1 MAVPFPFR
9 RLIRASSIRGK
20 PLRPDIRWLLRLAI
34 ALCGALAA
42 SWAATASAEEIALEE
57 IVVTAT
63 KRTENLQDVP
73 ISVGVVTGEFVEMY
87 DIVDLGDF
95 QSYVPGLQV
104 QKTFG
109 SWAVRVR
116 GLGSAITNLAFD
128 SSVPV
133 FNDDVYCARG
143 KCLES
148 AFLDVDRIEVA
159 RGPQGALFGK
169 STMSGAISITSAA
182 PTDEFEASA
191 KASYE
196 VEDDSY
202 GVSGFVSGP
211 LADAFRARLAFSFDD
226 VGGWVSNPYV
236 AGQEPTED
244 RWALRATFD
253 WDAAPNTLVR
263 LKLEAGDSETDGR
276 SNQLVAPGLMT
287 AISSDPA
294 PEFKADDIRRVST
307 GVGSEDYYN
316 HDWKLATLTVDRG
329 LGEHTLTGI
338 LSYWE
343 TETAWR
349 LDVDGGPDYALNTD
363 LRDAYDQVTSE
374 LRLLSPTGQRFE
386 YIVGG
391 WYQASD
397 LSTQQFSPFSPSL
410 SAFFGGVILGVPPFL
425 IAPESAGGAG
435 ADRHIKR
442 DQDAWSA
449 YAQLTWNLSD
459 RVRVIGDIRYTDE
472 TQDGEGYAL
481 SATFPDQVN
490 PVHTGQQYL
499 FQAPDYRFFQKR
511 TDDSLDP
518 ALRAQFDLNDDL
530 MLYLGFSRGSK
541 AGGMK
546 ANDQNIGTQTL
557 NACADP
563 AWCQRYAGRDALS
576 RAELAA
582 GVTLRD
588 GNATFDYEDEKAES
602 FEVGAKMT
610 LLDGRANLNIA
621 AYTMQFDD
629 LQTSSYDGTRFIINN
644 AASAEVEGF
653 EIEAVLQATESLR
666 MNAAVAW
673 VDATYDDFNQ
683 AQCPVGADGDQL
695 DPSCID
701 GQADLSGQQLER
713 VPEWEANVNLDWRS
727 ELANGMQL
735 LAFVSLF
742 YSDDYAVRQDFSPLG
757 TQDSFVKWDARL
769 ALAAADGRWEFGVTG
784 RNLSNEYVIQHAY
797 EILGDAFVSLA
808 RGRTVTA
815 DLVFRF

>member
-34 ALCGALAA
+34 ALCGALAV

-253 WDAAPNTLVR
+253 WDAAPDTLVR

>member
-1 MAVPFPFR
+1 MK
-9 RLIRASSIRGK
+9 RLISAS
-20 PLRPDIRWLLRLAI
+20 RPFGLLIAAI
-34 ALCGALAA
+34 AALGLADA
-42 SWAATASAEEIALEE
+42 PHAEELALEE

-73 ISVGVVTGEFVEMY
+73 ISVGVVTGEFVEKF

-133 FNDDVYCARG
+133 FNDGVYCARG

-148 AFLDVDRIEVA
+148 AFLDVGRIEVA

-182 PTDEFEASA
+182 PTDEFEGGVDAR
-191 KASYE
+191 YE
-196 VEDDSY
+196 IEDDSY

-211 LADAFRARLAFSFDD
+211 LADGFRARLAFSYDD

-236 AGQEPTED
+236 SGQEPTED
-244 RWALRATFD
+244 RWAARATFD
-253 WDAAPNTLVR
+253 WDAGPDTLVR
-263 LKLEAGDSETDGR
+263 LKVEAGDSETQGR

-294 PEFKADDIRRVST
+294 PEFEADDVRRVST
-307 GVGSEDYYN
+307 AVGPEDYYN
-316 HDWKLATLTVDRG
+316 HDWFLATLTVDHQ
-329 LGEHTLTGI
+329 LGDHTLTGI
-338 LSYWE
+338 LGYWE

-349 LDVDGGPDYALNTD
+349 LDVDGGPHFVLNTD
-363 LRDAYDQVTSE
+363 LRDTYDQVTAE
-374 LRLLSPTGQRFE
+374 LRMLSPTGQRFE

-397 LSTQQFSPFSPSL
+397 LRTQQYSPFSSTF
-410 SAFFGGVILGVPPFL
+410 AGFFGGVILGLPPFL
-425 IAPESAGGAG
+425 LAPPAAGGTG
-435 ADRHIKR
+435 ADRHMQR

-449 YAQLTWNLSD
+449 YGQLTWNVTD
-459 RVRVIGDIRYTDE
+459 RFRLIGDIRYTE
-472 TQDGEGYAL
+472 EIQDGLGYAL
-481 SATFPDQVN
+481 SATFPDRVI

-499 FQAPDYRFFQKR
+499 FHTPDYRFTQKR
-511 TDDSLDP
+511 SDDALDP
-518 ALRAQFDLNDDL
+518 ALRVQFDLADNV
-530 MLYLGFSRGSK
+530 MLYAGWSRGSK

-546 ANDQNIGTQTL
+546 ANDQNIGTYTL

-563 AWCQRYAGRDALS
+563 AWCDRYTGRSTLS

-582 GVTLRD
+582 GVRMQD
-588 GNATFDYEDEKAES
+588 GNGTFDYEDEKAES
-602 FEVGAKMT
+602 FEIGAKMT
-610 LLDGRANLNIA
+610 LLDGRANLNVA
-621 AYTMQFDD
+621 AFTMQFDD

-644 AASAEVEGF
+644 ASSAEVEGF
-653 EIEAVLQATESLR
+653 EIEGIVQATQNLR
-666 MNAAVAW
+666 MNVAIAW

-683 AQCPVGADGDQL
+683 AQCPVGDDRRQL
-695 DPSCID
+695 DPDCVD
-701 GQADLSGQQLER
+701 GQADLSGHKLER
-713 VPEWEANVNLDWRS
+713 VPEWEANVSLDWQS
-727 ELANGMQL
+727 QLDNGMQL
-735 LAFVSLF
+735 LAALNMY
-742 YSDDYAVRQDFSPLG
+742 YSDDYSVRQDFAPLG
-757 TQDSFVKWDARL
+757 TQDSFTKWDAYL
-769 ALAAADGRWEFGVTG
+769 GLAAADDRWEVGLSG
-784 RNLSNEYVIQHAY
+784 RNLSNKYAIQHAY

-808 RGRTVTA
+808 RGRTIAVNA
-815 DLVFRF
+815 LWRF

>member
-1 MAVPFPFR
+1 MRSDVHGPAAFFG
-9 RLIRASSIRGK
+9 L
-20 PLRPDIRWLLRLAI
+20 
-34 ALCGALAA
+34 ALCAAMMLGLAP
-42 SWAATASAEEIALEE
+42 TAPAEELALEE

-73 ISVGVVTGEFVEMY
+73 ISVGVVTGEFIEMY

-148 AFLDVDRIEVA
+148 AFLDVGRIEVA

-169 STMSGAISITSAA
+169 STMSGAISITSAT
-182 PTDEFEASA
+182 PTDEFEAGA
-191 KASYE
+191 RASYE
-196 VEDDSY
+196 IEDDSY
-202 GVSGFVSGP
+202 GVTGYVSGP
-211 LADAFRARLAFSFDD
+211 LADAFRARLAFSYDD
-226 VGGWVSNPYV
+226 VGGWVSNPYIS
-236 AGQEPTED
+236 GQEPTED
-244 RWALRATFD
+244 RWAVRATFD
-253 WDAAPNTLVR
+253 WDAGPDTLVR
-263 LKLEAGDSETDGR
+263 LKVEAGDSETRGR

-307 GVGSEDYYN
+307 QVGPEDYYN
-316 HDWKLATLTVDRG
+316 HDWQLATLTVDHR

-338 LSYWE
+338 LGYWE

-349 LDVDGGPDYALNTD
+349 LDVDGGPHYALNTD
-363 LRDAYDQVTSE
+363 LRDTYDQLTAE
-374 LRLLSPTGQRFE
+374 LRLLSPTGQQIE

-397 LSTQQFSPFSPSL
+397 LRTQQYSPFSPAL
-410 SAFFGGVILGVPPFL
+410 SGFFGGVILGLPPFL
-425 IAPESAGGAG
+425 LAPESAGGVG
-435 ADRHIKR
+435 ADRHMQR

-449 YAQLTWNLSD
+449 YAQMTWNLSD
-459 RVRVIGDIRYTDE
+459 RVRVIGDIRYTEE

-481 SATFPDQVN
+481 SATFPDRVN

-499 FQAPDYRFFQKR
+499 FHTPDYRFFQKR
-511 TDDSLDP
+511 TDDALDP
-518 ALRAQFDLNDDL
+518 ALRVQFDLNDDV
-530 MLYLGFSRGSK
+530 MLYAGWSRGSK

-546 ANDQNIGTQTL
+546 ANDQNIGTYTL

-563 AWCQRYAGRDALS
+563 AWCQRYAGRDTLS

-582 GVTLRD
+582 GVTLQD
-588 GNATFDYEDEKAES
+588 GNATYDYEDEKAES

-610 LLDGRANLNIA
+610 LLDGRANLNVA
-621 AYTMQFDD
+621 AFTMQFDD

-644 AASAEVEGF
+644 ASSAQVEGF
-653 EIEAVLQATESLR
+653 EIEAVLQANEYLR
-666 MNAAVAW
+666 MNAAISW

-683 AQCPVGADGDQL
+683 AQCPVDADGAQL
-695 DPSCID
+695 DPGCID
-701 GQADLSGQQLER
+701 GQADLSGHQLER

-727 ELANGMQL
+727 GLANGMQM

-742 YSDDYAVRQDFSPLG
+742 YSDDYSVRQDFSPLG
-757 TQDSFVKWDARL
+757 TQDSFVKVDARL
-769 ALAAADGRWEFGVTG
+769 ALASADDRWEVGVTG
-784 RNLSNEYVIQHAY
+784 RNLSNEYAIQHAY

-808 RGRTVTA
+808 RGRTITA
-815 DLVFRF
+815 DAVFRF

>member
-1 MAVPFPFR
+1 MATQITIRRSTPALSCQGNPFKPRGR
-9 RLIRASSIRGK
+9 RPG
-20 PLRPDIRWLLRLAI
+20 PL
-34 ALCGALAA
+34 ALAMGA
-42 SWAATASAEEIALEE
+42 TLMLALTATAEELALEE

-73 ISVGVVTGEFVEMY
+73 ISVGVVTGDFVERY

-148 AFLDVDRIEVA
+148 AFLDVGRIEVA

-196 VEDDSY
+196 IEDDSY
-202 GVSGFVSGP
+202 GLSGHVSGP
-211 LADAFRARLAFSFDD
+211 LSDALRARLAFSFDD

-236 AGQEPTED
+236 SGQEPTED
-244 RWALRATFD
+244 RWAVRATFD
-253 WDAAPNTLVR
+253 WDAAPNTSVR

-287 AISSDPA
+287 AISPDPM
-294 PEFKADDIRRVST
+294 PEFKADDVRRVST
-307 GVGSEDYYN
+307 GVGPEDYYN
-316 HDWKLATLTVDRG
+316 HDWQLATLTLDQG

-343 TETAWR
+343 TKTAWR
-349 LDVDGGPDYALNTD
+349 LDVDGGPHYALNTD
-363 LRDAYDQVTSE
+363 LRDAYDQMTAE
-374 LRLLSPTGQRFE
+374 LRLLSPTGQQFE
-386 YIVGG
+386 YIVGA

-397 LSTQQFSPFSPSL
+397 LATRQHSPFSPGL
-410 SAFFGGVILGVPPFL
+410 SSFFGGVVLGLPPFL
-425 IAPESAGGAG
+425 LAPESSGGVG
-435 ADRHIKR
+435 ADRHIRR

-449 YAQLTWNLSD
+449 YGQLTWNLSD
-459 RVRVIGDIRYTDE
+459 RLRVIGDLRYTDE
-472 TQDGEGYAL
+472 TQDGEGSAY

-490 PVHTGQQYL
+490 PVYTGQQYL
-499 FQAPDYRFFQKR
+499 FHVPDYRFFQKR

-518 ALRAQFDLNDDL
+518 AVRVQLDLSDDA
-530 MLYLGFSRGSK
+530 MLYAGWSRGSK

-546 ANDQNIGTQTL
+546 ANDQNIGTYTL

-576 RAELAA
+576 PSELAA
-582 GVTLRD
+582 GVTLQD
-588 GNATFDYEDEKAES
+588 GNGTFDYEDEQAES
-602 FEVGAKMT
+602 FEVGAKLA
-610 LLDGRANLNIA
+610 LLDGRASLNA
-621 AYTMQFDD
+621 AAFLMQFDD

-644 AASAEVEGF
+644 ASSAEVEGF
-653 EIEAVLQATESLR
+653 EIEAVLQASANLR
-666 MNAAVAW
+666 MNAAIAW

-683 AQCPVGADGDQL
+683 AQCPVGADGAPL
-695 DPSCID
+695 DPGCVD
-701 GQADLSGQQLER
+701 GQADLSGQRLER
-713 VPEWEANVNLDWRS
+713 VPEWEANLNFDWQS
-727 ELANGMQL
+727 ELGNGMQL
-735 LAFVSLF
+735 LAFLSVF
-742 YSDDYAVRQDFSPLG
+742 YSDDYSVRQDFSPLG

-769 ALAAADGRWEFGVTG
+769 ALADADDRWEVGVTG
-784 RNLSNEYVIQHAY
+784 RNLSNKYVIQHAY

-808 RGRTVTA
+808 RGRTITVDA
-815 DLVFRF
+815 VFRF